1 MLLLVASDGEGH
13 VFGVFVVHGILTWIH
28 YSFEQILH
36 MAQSGHHLQLWTLK
50 RSLRANTL

>member
-1 MLLLVASDGEGH
+1 MQLLVANDGKGH

-50 RSLRANTL
+50 RS